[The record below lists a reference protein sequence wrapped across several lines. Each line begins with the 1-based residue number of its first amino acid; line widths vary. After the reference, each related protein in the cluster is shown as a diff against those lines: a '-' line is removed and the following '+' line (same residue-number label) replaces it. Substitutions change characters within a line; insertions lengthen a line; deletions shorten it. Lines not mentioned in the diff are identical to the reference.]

1 MIEEYDAPSLLAFVA
16 AAASC
21 LTKMCMKEQIL
32 VVDKLT
38 EMLKEAFMK
47 MLRTVLMA
55 K

>member
-16 AAASC
+16 AAASY
-21 LTKMCMKEQIL
+21 LTKISMKDHIL
-32 VVDKLT
+32 VVHKLT

>member
-16 AAASC
+16 AAASY
-21 LTKMCMKEQIL
+21 LAKMCIKV